1 MQRLLRAVGA
11 RKTGEKAA
19 ASAIAFLE
27 QRSLIVDTGKTKK
40 PRRSS
45 ERIAR
50 AEKFQPA
57 GPVEGEGGKEAQATP
72 LRSYW
77 WRVFKIPGLARV
89 LSSIPKGAYW
99 RLEGVPQHVASL
111 SAFLRRQGLIS
122 VPRRRSRPNPGSVQ
136 WAFMHSGPP

>member
-1 MQRLLRAVGA
+1 MHIWTRARQEEHEAFEGEDCVFLTVRWMQRLLRAVGA

-57 GPVEGEGGKEAQATP
+57 GPAEGEGGKEAQATP
-72 LRSYW
+72 CARTGGVCLRS
-77 WRVFKIPGLARV
+77 PV
-89 LSSIPKGAYW
+89 LRESSPQFPRAPT
-99 RLEGVPQHVASL
+99 GVLRAS
-111 SAFLRRQGLIS
+111 
-122 VPRRRSRPNPGSVQ
+122 RST
-136 WAFMHSGPP
+136 